1 MTIHFHVITQEQQ
14 YALVLAYLVGYV
26 LWTAFLRRWVG

>member
-26 LWTAFLRRWVG
+26 LYKRLLRRWI

>member
-26 LWTAFLRRWVG
+26 LWKRLLGRWV